1 MFSQNPRLFLRSH
14 IPVPVFKQ
22 ATHLLSPATAKY
34 SSRGSPTHTPNS
46 TPKPDKPTKSYV
58 NIQKPKPP
66 NPVLRNTISAK
77 IPDNPRKTGLTNALL
92 EPLSTTGAAKETSP
106 LNHNDPG
113 PGLAGSF
120 GDSTPE
126 LSLGEL
132 ASSAEFRIE
141 PLRRTVE
148 GLSTKRARLLYQS
161 RKRGILETDLLLS
174 TFADE
179 NLGKMGMEQLDA
191 YDRFLDENDWDIY
204 YWATQTPP
212 APATSVGH
220 AEGDSEEMVSEKT
233 KVGEK
238 VGKVEYGQG
247 EWAQTVG
254 RKKEPYR
261 PPPGRWA
268 ESEMLGMLR
277 RHVKERAK
285 VTDGG
290 REVRKG
296 LGRMPDVRVF

>member
-1 MFSQNPRLFLRSH
+1 MFSQTPRLLLLRSH
-14 IPVPVFKQ
+14 IPVPTFKQ
-22 ATHLLSPATAKY
+22 ATLLPPPATAKY
-34 SSRGSPTHTPNS
+34 SSKESPTHTPNS
-46 TPKPDKPTKSYV
+46 APKPDKPTKFYA
-58 NIQKPKPP
+58 NIQKSKPP
-66 NPVLRNTISAK
+66 NPSLPNTFSANA
-77 IPDNPRKTGLTNALL
+77 PDNPPKAGLTNAPL
-92 EPLSTTGAAKETSP
+92 ELPSSTTRAAKETS
-106 LNHNDPG
+106 LHNYNDPS

-141 PLRRTVE
+141 PLRRTGE
-148 GLSTKRARLLYQS
+148 DLSTKRARLLYQS

-179 NLGKMGMEQLDA
+179 NLGKMSTEQLDA

-212 APATSVGH
+212 ATSVEH
-220 AEGDSEEMVSEKT
+220 AEGESKGMVSEKAQG
-233 KVGEK
+233 GE
-238 VGKVEYGQG
+238 KVEYGQG

-261 PPPGRWA
+261 PPPKRWA

-277 RHVKERAK
+277 RHVKERAR

-296 LGRMPDVRVF
+296 LGRMPDVRAF